1 MTEFDMAYHHNVAV
15 KRKKR
20 LIVLMM
26 LDSPTDLYDNDAS
39 DTATLRQFLRQY
51 TYIDYMAD
59 DWLDKLLYALPLR
72 GLLQNT
78 QTGMNHALEAE
89 EQDGHLQDTDMEL
102 LDPSQGEH
110 QPRLI
115 LKALLCC
122 CWNKW
127 QGLVRV
133 WE

>member
-39 DTATLRQFLRQY
+39 DTATLRQYLRQY
-51 TYIDYMAD
+51 TYIDYTTD

-72 GLLQNT
+72 GLLQN
-78 QTGMNHALEAE
+78 N
-89 EQDGHLQDTDMEL
+89 EL
-102 LDPSQGEH
+102 HSNDDDIQLLWFDSGVTMF
-110 QPRLI
+110 LVI
-115 LKALLCC
+115 LC
-122 CWNKW
+122 NKCIT
-127 QGLVRV
+127 LVGY
-133 WE
+133 

>member
-26 LDSPTDLYDNDAS
+26 LDSPTNLYDNDAS
-39 DTATLRQFLRQY
+39 DTATLRQYLRQY

-72 GLLQNT
+72 GLLQNNEVHNNDDDI
-78 QTGMNHALEAE
+78 Q
-89 EQDGHLQDTDMEL
+89 L
-102 LDPSQGEH
+102 L
-110 QPRLI
+110 
-115 LKALLCC
+115 
-122 CWNKW
+122 
-127 QGLVRV
+127 
-133 WE
+133 